1 MSMKAARGSKRVC
14 QNCGAKFY
22 DLNRDEI
29 VCPMC
34 DTLFQ
39 HDNSGARAI
48 LSGNATEDD
57 DDDLLVAVPSNVEI
71 VPLEEAE
78 SDDDADIPDL
88 EGDDLV
94 EIEDDDT
101 DLGDDEETFIEVE
114 DDDSG
119 DDVTGIVGG
128 SRDEDDE
135 V

>member
-1 MSMKAARGSKRVC
+1 
-14 QNCGAKFY
+14 
-22 DLNRDEI
+22 
-29 VCPMC
+29 MC
-34 DTLFQ
+34 DTVFQ
-39 HDNSGARAI
+39 YEDSGARAM

-57 DDDLLVAVPSNVEI
+57 DDDLLVAAPSNVEI

-94 EIEDDDT
+94 EIDDDDT
-101 DLGDDEETFIEVE
+101 ELGSDEETFIEVE

>member
-1 MSMKAARGSKRVC
+1 MSLKAARGTKRVC

-34 DTLFQ
+34 DTVFQ
-39 HDNSGARAI
+39 HEDSAVRAT
-48 LSGNATEDD
+48 LSGNAAEDD
-57 DDDLLVAVPSNVEI
+57 DDDLIVAAPSNVEM
-71 VPLEEAE
+71 VSLEEA
-78 SDDDADIPDL
+78 DGDDADIPDL
-88 EGDDLV
+88 EGDD
-94 EIEDDDT
+94 IELDDNDA
-101 DLGDDEETFIEVE
+101 DLGDNDESFIEVE

-128 SRDEDDE
+128 SREDDDE